1 MCANA
6 VDKFDSVAD
15 IGTDH
20 ALVPSYII
28 KNNRAKY
35 VIASDISLGPLEQ
48 GRKTLEKN
56 GQLDLIGKN
65 IFLIQ
70 ASGLS
75 SITSDLKI
83 DVAIIAGMGGELIIS
98 IIKQDL
104 EIAKSLKKIVLQA
117 NTNIARLRRFLY
129 SYNFKIINEE
139 IIKENG
145 KYYEMIEV
153 TYFEKKLEFEESDI
167 IFGPFLSKKKSDVF
181 IEKWSKIYQKNSI
194 IISKVQKDLN
204 TISAIKKENALI
216 EKILEDK
223 NV

>member
-83 DVAIIAGMGGELIIS
+83 DAAIIAGMGGELIIS

-167 IFGPFLSKKKSDVF
+167 IFGPFLSKKKSDIF